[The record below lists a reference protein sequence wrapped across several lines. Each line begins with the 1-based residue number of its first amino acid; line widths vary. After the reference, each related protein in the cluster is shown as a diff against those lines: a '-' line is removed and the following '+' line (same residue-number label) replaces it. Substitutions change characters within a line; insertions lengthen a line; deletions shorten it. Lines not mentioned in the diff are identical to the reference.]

1 MRIVMVSTF
10 DLAGGASR
18 SAYRLHQGLQHIG
31 IDSRMLVQRK
41 DSQDPT
47 VMGPNGKMNKWLSLV
62 RPDLDAVPFKFYRH
76 REASTWGCAW
86 LPYNLA
92 SHVNR
97 LKADLVNLHWI
108 FQGFIP
114 VSALSRLK
122 QPVVWTIHDCCAF
135 TGGCHYPF
143 DCEGYKKACGHCPQ
157 LGSDSDHDL
166 SRRIWLRKFR
176 RWKDLD
182 LVVVSPS
189 RWLAQCARNSSLFK
203 DRHIEVIPYCLD
215 LTRYKPVKQEIARE
229 LLGLPHDKKLILF
242 GANQAMQ
249 DPRKGFHYLQSAL
262 QNLSREGWQE
272 KAELLV
278 FGEAQIS
285 KPPET
290 GLKTRVLGWLHDDV
304 SLSLAYAAADVY
316 VCPSLQDNLPNAVIE
331 ASACGTPTLAFQIG
345 GLPDL
350 IEHLQTGFLA
360 RPFESDDLAR
370 GLHYLLSDEQTRK
383 AMGLAA
389 RAKTEREFEP
399 FRVAGQYAKLFE
411 DTLRAV

>member
-1 MRIVMVSTF
+1 
-10 DLAGGASR
+10 
-18 SAYRLHQGLQHIG
+18 
-31 IDSRMLVQRK
+31 
-41 DSQDPT
+41 
-47 VMGPNGKMNKWLSLV
+47 
-62 RPDLDAVPFKFYRH
+62 
-76 REASTWGCAW
+76 
-86 LPYNLA
+86 
-92 SHVNR
+92 
-97 LKADLVNLHWI
+97 
-108 FQGFIP
+108 
-114 VSALSRLK
+114 
-122 QPVVWTIHDCCAF
+122 
-135 TGGCHYPF
+135 
-143 DCEGYKKACGHCPQ
+143 
-157 LGSDSDHDL
+157 
-166 SRRIWLRKFR
+166 
-176 RWKDLD
+176 
-182 LVVVSPS
+182 
-189 RWLAQCARNSSLFK
+189 LFK

-389 RAKTEREFEP
+389 RAKAEREFEP